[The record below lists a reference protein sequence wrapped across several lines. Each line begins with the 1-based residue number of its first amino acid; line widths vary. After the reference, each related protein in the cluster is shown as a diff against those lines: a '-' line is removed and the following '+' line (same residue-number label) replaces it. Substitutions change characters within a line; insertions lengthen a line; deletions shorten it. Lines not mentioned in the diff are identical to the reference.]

1 MTATD
6 ETIVRHR
13 TSSRRTR
20 RRLVA
25 KPPGE
30 PRPGRTR
37 ERLQDLRIL
46 LDVARRISG
55 HDSLDE
61 IFEALAEMTSLAIS
75 CDRSSFFLND
85 SSTGELYS
93 RVAQGV
99 HRREIRLLNNEGIAG
114 AAFQTGQSILVD
126 DAYADPRFNP
136 RIDRG
141 TGYVTKTI
149 LCVPLRTAKGDVIGI
164 VQALNKIGGF
174 FTDRDRVLLEG
185 IAAQSIVALQSSQ
198 TAERIQKA
206 RAQEQAFLDIV
217 ADITSQLD
225 LDQLLQ
231 RVMTEATRILG
242 AERSTLFLHDEKT
255 RELFSRVAMGAKL
268 GEIRF
273 PDHAGIAGTVF
284 ATGKTVN
291 IPHAYADL
299 RFNPSFDKQSG
310 FFTRSILCTPVINK
324 QGAIIGVTQVLNKIG
339 GAFSAEDESRLKAF
353 TAQVAIALENA
364 KLFEDV
370 QKIKNYN
377 ENMLESM
384 SNGVITLD
392 QHDMIVTCNTAGARI
407 LKQASSTIVGHSAAE
422 FFGGKNAWIIER
434 IEKVRAEKA
443 ADVAM
448 DLEIEVGDRGV
459 SVNLTVLPLASGD
472 GKQLGILLMIEDIS
486 TEKRVKATMA
496 RYMDPAIAARMLD
509 YSSDATL
516 LGGAS
521 TRATVLFSDIRG
533 FTTLT
538 EELGAQGTV
547 AFLNE
552 YFSLMV
558 ECISHEEGMLDKF
571 IGDAIMAAFGLPIA
585 HDDDEDRA
593 VRAAIAM
600 IRECRRWSLGRVQ
613 RGQKPVEMGIGLNT
627 DMVVSG
633 NIGSAKRMDYTL
645 IGDGVNLAS
654 RLESACKMYS
664 AQILISENTF
674 SRLRGTYR
682 IRNIDQVVVK
692 GKTEPVGVYEVL
704 DHHTEE
710 SFPNLMDVVNYFN
723 EGMRHYRVTKFANAI
738 AQFEKALAHH
748 PEDKLA
754 ITYVERSRH
763 LLDHPPRGDWNG
775 VWVMTQK

>member
-1 MTATD
+1 MTATN
-6 ETIVRHR
+6 ETMVRHR
-13 TSSRRTR
+13 TGGRRTR

-55 HDSLDE
+55 HDSLGE

-99 HRREIRLLNNEGIAG
+99 HHREIRLLNNEGIAG
-114 AAFQTGQSILVD
+114 AAFQRGQSILVD

-136 RIDRG
+136 RIDSG

-198 TAERIQKA
+198 TAERVQKA
-206 RAQEQAFLDIV
+206 RAQEQAFVDIV
-217 ADITSQLD
+217 ADIISQLD

-231 RVMTEATRILG
+231 RVMTEVTRILG

-284 ATGKTVN
+284 VTGKTVN

-364 KLFEDV
+364 KLFEDI

-407 LKQASSTIVGHSAAE
+407 LKQASSAIVGHSAAE

-443 ADVAM
+443 AEVAM

-723 EGMRHYRVTKFANAI
+723 EGMRHYRVAKFANAI
-738 AQFEKALAHH
+738 AQFEKALTHH